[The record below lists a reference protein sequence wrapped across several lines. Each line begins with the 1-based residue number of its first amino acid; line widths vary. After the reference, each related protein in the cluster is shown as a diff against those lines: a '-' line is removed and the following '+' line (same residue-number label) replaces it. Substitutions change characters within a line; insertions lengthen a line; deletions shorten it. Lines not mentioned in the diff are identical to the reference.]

1 MGLSYGVL
9 FKRRLNISRTMSD
22 VKFTRTATF
31 LFPLL
36 EISKN
41 LFDCDIRD
49 KYNRPQ
55 HKTRFLN
62 AYLKH
67 EGITQEEDCL
77 YLVLRNYRDVSF
89 DTFYSTIQALPN
101 YVDDYD
107 IHDCL
112 IVIFSIPKSTQE
124 DYKLLLAG
132 AYSQISASSKKLILA
147 NTFYSGKLFTLPLIL
162 NKSQVMKESW
172 EERLSNDWSPAY
184 LCDQEVWP
192 IIELS
197 DETLTDEIINSL
209 TKRKQLT
216 PTGGF

>member
-1 MGLSYGVL
+1 
-9 FKRRLNISRTMSD
+9 MSE

-89 DTFYSTIQALPN
+89 DIFYSTIQALPN

-107 IHDCL
+107 SQGCCIF
-112 IVIFSIPKSTQE
+112 IFSVPEKRQKDFDLIKNG
-124 DYKLLLAG
+124 K
-132 AYSQISASSKKLILA
+132 YSEVSAEAKKAILM
-147 NTFYSGKLFTLPLIL
+147 NNFFSGKVFTLPLVL
-162 NKSQVMKESW
+162 NKAEALKNSW
-172 EERLSNDWSPAY
+172 EDRLSTPGSPAE
-184 LCDQEVWP
+184 LKDQEVWP
-192 IIELS
+192 IIEL
-197 DETLTDEIINSL
+197 ENEELNNSIMSKIT
-209 TKRKQLT
+209 TKKELS
-216 PTGGF
+216 PTGEF